1 MKDFLK
7 SQLEEIRQNK
17 LRIGLLTI
25 IFLGTI
31 IFATSNFDNGEEI
44 QLDEPK
50 KNLPATENLPAKN
63 ISVTSEKV
71 KAVIGANVEEIYIHD
86 PFYNPA
92 TTVKKVEEVPVKV
105 EEKVLPTVKPVIVPQ
120 PVKEVPKPPEE
131 KFILKATALGEI
143 KTALIEKI
151 VEDKSETLFLKI
163 GDKVGDKTIS
173 EIENDFIKFDDDSI
187 MMIEKLVPTTPR
199 TAPNKE

>member
-7 SQLEEIRQNK
+7 SQLEEIRKNK

-31 IFATSNFDNGEEI
+31 IFATLDFETGEEI
-44 QLDEPK
+44 KLDEPK
-50 KNLPATENLPAKN
+50 ENLPTKENLPAKN

-86 PFYNPA
+86 PFYTPA
-92 TTVKKVEEVPVKV
+92 KKVEEVHVKV
-105 EEKVLPTVKPVIVPQ
+105 EEKVLPTVEPVIVPQ

-151 VEDKSETLFLKI
+151 VEGKSEKLFLKI

-187 MMIEKLVPTTPR
+187 MMIE
-199 TAPNKE
+199 N